1 MNDRE
6 VNQEQK
12 AIQILRTLKET
23 PPRDED
29 AVTRGR
35 QAFLTQAQQISDQ
48 PVSIPLLK
56 RLINGFSR
64 PKVQMRF
71 STLTIGIILG
81 VLLLTFSSSAY
92 AARLSKPG
100 QFLYPFKLWLEDSR
114 MSLTK
119 QTDQQIDLHLIY
131 AEERLKELSVPDN
144 VYSTSDIDRAMNNL
158 SSHLDAINN
167 LMGDE
172 EGDHGQKEQLD
183 KILLEYQ
190 QLESQEN
197 DVEFEEQIDGNS
209 SSSEQDDIPVEEHG
223 SENDIGNQSEDNQ
236 ESPEDQS
243 SGQPTNDDLE
253 DTPEVTDEPDDN
265 SSNESNSSDIEDTT
279 KTQEPE
285 NNH

>member
-6 VNQEQK
+6 VNQDQET
-12 AIQILRTLKET
+12 IQILQTLKET
-23 PPRDED
+23 PPRDVD
-29 AVTRGR
+29 LAARGR
-35 QAFLTQAQQISDQ
+35 QAFLAQAQQISDQ
-48 PVSIPLLK
+48 PVSIPLFK
-56 RLINGFSR
+56 RLIDGFSR

-131 AEERLKELSVPDN
+131 AEERLKELSAPDN
-144 VYSTSDIDRAMNNL
+144 TYPTSGIDLAIHNL
-158 SSHLDAINN
+158 SHHLDAVNS
-167 LMGDE
+167 LMSEVESD
-172 EGDHGQKEQLD
+172 DGQQERLD
-183 KILLEYQ
+183 IILREYQ
-190 QLESQEN
+190 QIENQEG
-197 DVEFEEQIDGNS
+197 DIEFEELQDGDS
-209 SSSEQDDIPVEEHG
+209 SSSEQDGIPGEENG
-223 SENDIGNQSEDNQ
+223 SENDIGSQSEDNQ
-236 ESPEDQS
+236 ESPEDQT
-243 SGQPTNDDLE
+243 SGQPTDNDQE
-253 DTPEVTDEPDDN
+253 DTPDTTNETEDH
-265 SSNESNSSDIEDTT
+265 SSDESNSSGIEDSS

>member
-12 AIQILRTLKET
+12 TIQILRTLKET

-158 SSHLDAINN
+158 SSHLDAVNS
-167 LMGDE
+167 LMSEVESD
-172 EGDHGQKEQLD
+172 DGQQERLD
-183 KILLEYQ
+183 MILREYQ
-190 QLESQEN
+190 QIENQEG
-197 DVEFEEQIDGNS
+197 DIEFEEIQDGDS
-209 SSSEQDDIPVEEHG
+209 SSSEQDGIPGEENG
-223 SENDIGNQSEDNQ
+223 SENDIGSQSEDDQ
-236 ESPEDQS
+236 ESPEDQT
-243 SGQPTNDDLE
+243 SGQPTDNDKE
-253 DTPEVTDEPDDN
+253 DTPDTTNETEDH
-265 SSNESNSSDIEDTT
+265 SSDESNSSGIEDSS